1 MRPFRVLF
9 AEAEVIVMTRKMW
22 HGLNSADPVCGPI
35 FRTILANGGAG
46 GAACILLLVAV
57 LGTACVPLGP
67 VSSPESRA
75 RNLER
80 FRAGEVSLTCG
91 PDCNRQRLMQ
101 YNRLVR
107 LHDSGQWEELAYL
120 VIQIDFEQ
128 DYTYYLL
135 GRAAEELGFFQ
146 AAERYYHHGWELFHD
161 QWSMHHCRDGVA
173 GEYCGGIDLGRAL
186 PSRLALVR
194 TAGQS
199 QQARDTQEGQDRI
212 ERPISQAITEKTD
225 STSPGQGAAETGRDD
240 EAAAVPAPG
249 VAESTRASSELP
261 EEGNAQADS
270 LGERLVPG
278 GERDAGVSLVEPGR
292 ADPTGQK
299 TGGASSSTEDLPEET
314 GNMPTEDTTSE
325 FPGADKQ
332 AGDPARDLAP
342 GGSTSTATGDAN
354 TPQKQEVVLPPALG
368 YGMIKESTSLVA
380 APSVMA
386 DPEGV
391 VPRGATVELLEER
404 PKFYKVRWNGREGF
418 VYSNF
423 VRKLS
428 DD

>member
-1 MRPFRVLF
+1 MGPFRVLF

-22 HGLNSADPVCGPI
+22 HGLNVPDPMCGRI
-35 FRTILANGGAG
+35 CKTRLANGEAG
-46 GAACILLLVAV
+46 GAVRILLLVAV

-75 RNLER
+75 RNLGR
-80 FRAGEVSLTCG
+80 FRAGEVTLTCG

-107 LHDSGQWEELAYL
+107 LHDSGQWEELADL

-199 QQARDTQEGQDRI
+199 RQARDTQEGRDRI
-212 ERPISQAITEKTD
+212 ERPINQTITEKTD

-261 EEGNAQADS
+261 EEENALADGP
-270 LGERLVPG
+270 GERLVPG
-278 GERDAGVSLVEPGR
+278 GERDAGVSLVEPGQ
-292 ADPTGQK
+292 ADPTGQE
-299 TGGASSSTEDLPEET
+299 TGGASSFTEDLPEET
-314 GNMPTEDTTSE
+314 GNMPTDDTTSE

-332 AGDPARDLAP
+332 AGDLARDLAP
-342 GGSTSTATGDAN
+342 GGATNTATGDAN

-391 VPRGATVELLEER
+391 VPHGATVELLEER